1 MRCGDRAQ
9 SSPQFSGSLHGEASA
24 TPRVM
29 LITAGAKG
37 HVRQSFKQIMVD
49 NRAAA

>member
-9 SSPQFSGSLHGEASA
+9 SSPRFSGSLHGEASA

-29 LITAGAKG
+29 LVTAGVKG
-37 HVRQSFKQIMVD
+37 RVHQFFREIMVD
-49 NRAAA
+49 NMA